1 MNPFLAVA
9 FFLLAV
15 VAGFLLVSLLLWWL
29 VPLAFPALAFSFS
42 NAMALAGIA
51 FLVGGLASAR

>member
-15 VAGFLLVSLLLWWL
+15 VASFLIVSLLLWWL
-29 VPLAFPALAFSFS
+29 VPLAFPALSFSFS
-42 NAMALAGIA
+42 NAMALAGIGLLFA
-51 FLVGGLASAR
+51 GLASAG